1 MTQQPTP
8 EPGRQ
13 VGAAGVN
20 ADGDS
25 DSEQVAEL
33 RRQFAEME
41 DRWMRAV
48 ADLDNVRKR
57 TAREADARAE
67 QERVRVA
74 ALWLPIV
81 DDLDRALEHSAE
93 GPGSMVEGVR
103 AIRDR
108 AVHILDELGFPRRDE
123 TGVPF
128 DPALHEA
135 VSAVSDPAA
144 PAGTVVQVLR
154 PGYGDGRRQLRPAF
168 VIVSTGAP

>member
-1 MTQQPTP
+1 MTQQPAP
-8 EPGRQ
+8 EHGHQ
-13 VGAAGVN
+13 ADAAGVN
-20 ADGDS
+20 GAGDA

-33 RRQFAEME
+33 RRRLAEME
-41 DRWMRAV
+41 DRWMRAA

-57 TAREADARAE
+57 TARDADARAE

-74 ALWLPIV
+74 ALWLPVV
-81 DDLDRALEHSAE
+81 DDLDRALEHAAD
-93 GPGSMVEGVR
+93 GPGSMAEGVR

-108 AVHILDELGFPRRDE
+108 AVHILAELGFPRRDE
-123 TGVPF
+123 AGVPF

-135 VSAVSDPAA
+135 VSAVPDPAA

-154 PGYGDGRRQLRPAF
+154 PGYGEGRGQLRPAF